1 MTLGKHQPILVL
13 DIGTRKVAGV
23 VVKPKDKG
31 LKVLAARVFEH
42 PDRAMLD
49 GQVHKVEAVA
59 KVVARVKAELEAELG
74 ITLHEASVAAAG
86 RALLTE
92 SAEQK
97 RKLPH
102 TTEITRADVLALE
115 LAAART
121 AQTSLQVH
129 GTKNNL
135 HCVGFSVVKFS
146 LDGEVLDDLVG
157 HQGREI
163 SVEVLATFLPRQ
175 VVDALMA
182 VLRRAGLSARSLTLE
197 PIAAIEATIPPDL
210 RRMNL
215 ALVDVGAGT
224 SDIAITRDGSV
235 FAYAMVTQAGDEIT
249 EKLCERYL
257 LEFQEAEQVK
267 RCLQAADGKP
277 ICFKNIL
284 NQDLQFSA
292 EEIIETLLP
301 AIKRLAE
308 SIASIIIK
316 LNGTAPRAVIMV
328 GGGSATPQLGE
339 QVAQTLEIEENR
351 VGSRG
356 PETII
361 GLENP
366 TTALH
371 GIEAITPLGI
381 GLLAVQDK
389 GLRFMTAQVN
399 DQPVQLLALTS
410 QPTVFDALLSSGRE
424 MKSLHARPGAAIT
437 YTLAGQFMSAP
448 GSLGQPAKL
457 FIQDEPVGL
466 DTGIQEG
473 TIIKMAE
480 AIDGEDVILNSEMI
494 PRPSGPFWC
503 TVNGGTLELELQLAD
518 QGNLVAANTRIRDRA
533 ELDWQSHK
541 PLIELVPELDT
552 KKAKQEKTRFKLN
565 GELHSMQK
573 NNSIV
578 IKVNGNDVQ
587 ADYYPRPNDRIEWEQ
602 KNQPVF
608 RLCDLG
614 ELLPQ
619 PSQITVRVNGKPRIL
634 DTGGGR
640 IYLNGQPARY
650 EDQVPDLAEIVI
662 EKTDTEPPILSQALD
677 GVDIVPPKNA
687 GPIQL
692 LVDGQKAAFT
702 TPLRDGARVE
712 ISFGK

>member
-328 GGGSATPQLGE
+328 G
-339 QVAQTLEIEENR
+339 I
-351 VGSRG
+351 
-356 PETII
+356 
-361 GLENP
+361 
-366 TTALH
+366 
-371 GIEAITPLGI
+371 
-381 GLLAVQDK
+381 
-389 GLRFMTAQVN
+389 
-399 DQPVQLLALTS
+399 
-410 QPTVFDALLSSGRE
+410 
-424 MKSLHARPGAAIT
+424 
-437 YTLAGQFMSAP
+437 
-448 GSLGQPAKL
+448 
-457 FIQDEPVGL
+457 
-466 DTGIQEG
+466 
-473 TIIKMAE
+473 
-480 AIDGEDVILNSEMI
+480 
-494 PRPSGPFWC
+494 
-503 TVNGGTLELELQLAD
+503 
-518 QGNLVAANTRIRDRA
+518 
-533 ELDWQSHK
+533 
-541 PLIELVPELDT
+541 
-552 KKAKQEKTRFKLN
+552 
-565 GELHSMQK
+565 
-573 NNSIV
+573 
-578 IKVNGNDVQ
+578 
-587 ADYYPRPNDRIEWEQ
+587 
-602 KNQPVF
+602 
-608 RLCDLG
+608 
-614 ELLPQ
+614 
-619 PSQITVRVNGKPRIL
+619 
-634 DTGGGR
+634 
-640 IYLNGQPARY
+640 
-650 EDQVPDLAEIVI
+650 
-662 EKTDTEPPILSQALD
+662 
-677 GVDIVPPKNA
+677 
-687 GPIQL
+687 
-692 LVDGQKAAFT
+692 
-702 TPLRDGARVE
+702 
-712 ISFGK
+712 